1 MNTAFSERA
10 GDLPSAIASALEFI
24 STRSFSFGTLRSSLI
39 AAAGGMLVATA
50 LTVVPVNRAS
60 AQAAPA
66 AQAQQQ
72 VLEEITVTGSR
83 ILRRDYSANAPITT
97 IDQGAFQA
105 TSTIGVETVLNQLPQ
120 FVPAITQFSTTDVQ
134 QTANNTIGG
143 SFVSLRGLGPN
154 RNLVLIDG
162 KRAQPANPQMFVDT
176 NMIPAAAIQRV
187 ELITGGA
194 SAVYGADAIGGVVN
208 FILKNNFEGASI
220 ETRIGD
226 TAAGGNQEVL
236 ISGLIGV
243 NAAEKRGNV
252 MIGMEHATRSKVL
265 AQQRDWRVADMRN
278 PATPA
283 TAFFWGTDPWVTS
296 TVPGFGPG
304 SAFGNLDAF
313 GAGNF
318 PNQDAVN
325 TLFRTG
331 GPSSYVNCSG
341 GNVPSPPIFPGGPTF
356 GYPAGT
362 CTQVGGVNQGVPNNA
377 RLLVDRASGTVY
389 AGLMDNAGA
398 AGAYRDPAIGDS
410 VGSVQSIDPFGKFAG
425 LPYRVVQPN
434 GAIKENVFYNWSSYP
449 LDRDSAFAKG
459 HFDINDNIKINGTL
473 MLTRTNSATSLGLTA
488 DNITFWGVP
497 IPFSNNVYRG
507 DPLRGIPDS
516 CIRDFAQNCI
526 GTNAAYLPGGRF
538 GLTGCTGNTGC
549 TDRQVWPVP
558 PQVAALFDTRSQNQ
572 APLWLSAPPD
582 YIRNL
587 VGARA
592 GQVQNTTSQLSLG
605 VQGDTENGKHHW
617 DVTMSQG
624 YTDNLTVQSG
634 STRLSQYRAIMAS
647 PNFGHGFIGDPNA
660 YVAGFAESI
669 ATCTSG
675 FPALTLFTPTKDCI
689 TAISPDLK
697 NQENLKQTVFEANL
711 TGDLAQMKSGALGYA
726 LGIDH
731 RENSYSYKPDNL
743 SQNQNFIDPIA
754 GLFPNENSTG
764 KYDVSELYGELLIP
778 IIAKGPK
785 GVDHFNLELGARTS
799 DWSIPGVKELT
810 SYKALVDWGFTP
822 KYRFRGGIN
831 RAHRAPNLGELFSA
845 RTQIFGGPPSAFG
858 DQCSRRNSTGPF
870 SANSTISGAAQ
881 AAQTLA
887 ICTALMG
894 TLGTST
900 YYGTTAPTVSGAP
913 GPNEMTNGMT
923 GIQNQ
928 LGNQNLSEED
938 SDTLTI
944 GVVMD
949 VAKDWQLAVDYYNIE
964 IKKMIALE
972 GPDSAYERCLS
983 TAFNPTGSPT
993 APGCLNIFRDPT
1005 NGNAANIDLLFSN
1018 NGRALV
1024 EGVDLQ
1030 LNWNRMMKSGRMNLN
1045 SVMNVN
1051 FKSETQDRP
1060 GLATRD
1066 WAGTTGCGL
1075 QIQCQGY
1082 DYRIF
1087 TTVSYF
1093 RGPWGLSLRHQ
1104 YWPSIQPAACGS
1116 NSLLPTAVACSTALR
1131 QGGGVQ
1137 TSYQLFA
1144 LSGSYQ
1150 FKDRYTIRVGI
1161 ENLLDKVPPL
1171 VGANPDAAPFPTAA
1185 THAGIGL
1192 GTAVGATYD
1201 PLGRR
1206 EFVSFSMDF

>member
-10 GDLPSAIASALEFI
+10 GDMPSAIASALQFI
-24 STRSFSFGTLRSSLI
+24 STRSFISSTIRSSFI
-39 AAAGGMLVATA
+39 VAAGGMLVATA

-66 AQAQQQ
+66 AQAQQA
-72 VLEEITVTGSR
+72 LEEITVTGSR
-83 ILRRDYSANAPITT
+83 IMRRDYSANAPITT

-120 FVPAITQFSTTDVQ
+120 FVPAVTQFSTTDVQ

-176 NMIPAAAIQRV
+176 NMIPSAAIQRV

-226 TAAGGNQEVL
+226 TEHGGNQEVL

-278 PATPA
+278 PSAPA
-283 TAFFWGTDPWVTS
+283 TAFFWGTDPWIGS
-296 TVPGFGPG
+296 TIPGLGLG
-304 SAFGNLDAF
+304 SPIANLDAF
-313 GAGNF
+313 NAGN
-318 PNQDAVN
+318 
-325 TLFRTG
+325 L
-331 GPSSYVNCSG
+331 PS
-341 GNVPSPPIFPGGPTF
+341 
-356 GYPAGT
+356 
-362 CTQVGGVNQGVPNNA
+362 QGGVDSLFSGAAPGAVPNGA
-377 RLLVDRASGTVY
+377 RFLVDRATGRVY
-389 AGLMDNAGA
+389 SGLMDA
-398 AGAYRDPAIGDS
+398 AGRAGSYRDPAIGAG
-410 VGSVQSIDPFGKFAG
+410 VGAVQSGDPFGKFTD
-425 LPYRVVQPN
+425 LPFRVRQPD
-434 GAIKENVFYNWSSYP
+434 GTIKENVFYNWSSYP

-459 HFDINDNIKINGTL
+459 HFDINDNIKVNATA
-473 MLTRTNSATSLGLTA
+473 MLSRTNSETSLGLTA

-497 IPFSNNVYRG
+497 IPFSNSVYTG
-507 DPLRGIPDS
+507 SVVRGIPSSLNPD
-516 CIRDFAQNCI
+516 
-526 GTNAAYLPGGRF
+526 GVTTNAAYRPGGRF
-538 GLTGCTGNTGC
+538 GLNCPATGGCTEK
-549 TDRQVWPVP
+549 QAWPVP
-558 PQVAALFDTRSQNQ
+558 PEVAALYATR
-572 APLWLSAPPD
+572 AFPEAALWLSAPPD

-592 GQVQNTTSQLSLG
+592 GQVENTSSQLSLG

-617 DVTMSQG
+617 DVTLSQG
-624 YTDNLTVQSG
+624 YTDNLTIQSG
-634 STRLSQYRAIMAS
+634 STRLAQYRAIMAS
-647 PNFGHGFIGDPNA
+647 PNFGHGFIGDPNP
-660 YVAGFAESI
+660 YVTGFAESI

-689 TAISPDLK
+689 TAIAPDLK
-697 NQENLKQTVFEANL
+697 NKEALKQTVFEANL
-711 TGDLAQMKSGALGYA
+711 TGDLAQMKAGALGYA

-731 RENSYSYKPDNL
+731 RENSYTYQPDNL

-754 GLFPNENSTG
+754 GLFPNENSGG
-764 KYDVSELYGELLIP
+764 KYDVSELYGELLVP
-778 IIAKGPK
+778 IIAKGPR

-799 DWSIPGVKELT
+799 SWSIPGVKELT

-822 KYRFRGGIN
+822 KYRLRGGVN

-858 DQCSRRNSTGPF
+858 DPCSKLNALGPF
-870 SANSTISGAAQ
+870 SANPAAPGNNAAQ

-887 ICTALMG
+887 MCTAMMG
-894 TLGTST
+894 TLGSST
-900 YYGTTAPTVSGAP
+900 FYGSPQ
-913 GPNEMTNGMT
+913 MTNGGV
-923 GIQNQ
+923 GITNQ

-938 SDTLTI
+938 SDTTTI

-949 VAKDWQLAVDYYNIE
+949 VAKDWQVAVDYYNIE
-964 IKKMIALE
+964 IKKMIAIE
-972 GPDSAYERCLS
+972 GPDSVYERCLS
-983 TAFNPTGSPT
+983 QKFNPTGSLSTP
-993 APGCLNIFRDPT
+993 ACLEIFRDPT
-1005 NGNAANIDLLFSN
+1005 NGNAANIDLLYSN
-1018 NGRALV
+1018 LGRALV

-1030 LNWNRMMKSGRMNLN
+1030 VNWNRMMKMGRFNMNMVAN
-1045 SVMNVN
+1045 FN
-1051 FKSETQDRP
+1051 FKSETQDRDSLP
-1060 GLATRD
+1060 TRD
-1066 WAGTTGCGL
+1066 WAGTIGCAL

-1093 RGPWGLSLRHQ
+1093 RGPWSLSLRHQ
-1104 YWPSIQPAACGS
+1104 YWPSILPAACGTS
-1116 NSLLPTAVACSTALR
+1116 TAASVAAACSAGLAT
-1131 QGGGVQ
+1131 GGGVREG
-1137 TSYQLFA
+1137 YQLFA

-1150 FKDRYTIRVGI
+1150 FKDRYTVRVGI
-1161 ENLLDKVPPL
+1161 ENLMDKDPPL
-1171 VGANPDAAPFPTAA
+1171 VGANPTALPFATPA
-1185 THAGIGL
+1185 THAGLGL

-1206 EFVSFSMDF
+1206 TFVSFSMDF